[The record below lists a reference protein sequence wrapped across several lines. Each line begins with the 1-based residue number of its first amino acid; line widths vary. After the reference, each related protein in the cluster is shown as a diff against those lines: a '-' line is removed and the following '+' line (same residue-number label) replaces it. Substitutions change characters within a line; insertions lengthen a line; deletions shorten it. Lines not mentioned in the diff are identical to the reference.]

1 MTRDYTRPELGKTT
15 RERDRISLNNS
26 LFHFLR
32 EDPAPFITT
41 FENDNDLYYKYLARV
56 FGGLA
61 ATLITVCE
69 KDAADHT
76 GYDIV
81 QGIRFPH
88 DAGLDPADPE
98 TAAWARF
105 AIDRDIEFHPDAF
118 MKMGRFTNPGAQ
130 VRQLIEAGINL
141 RYAEAL
147 DMATWGEKYDVDY
160 AIKLAATGLPLDYAE
175 ALSPC

>member
-1 MTRDYTRPELGKTT
+1 MRYDYTKHYSGESRA
-15 RERDRISLNNS
+15 ERNRVWLNNS
-26 LFHFLR
+26 LFRFLE
-32 EDPAPFITT
+32 EDPAPFIAT
-41 FENDNDLYYKYLARV
+41 FENDNDLYFKYLSRV
-56 FGGLA
+56 FGGNV
-61 ATLITVCE
+61 ATLITVCDS
-69 KDAADHT
+69 DAHDRT

-105 AIDRDIEFHPDAF
+105 AIDRDIEFHPDAY
-118 MKMGRFTNPGAQ
+118 MKMGRFTDPGAQ
-130 VRQLIEAGINL
+130 VRQLLDAGVT
-141 RYAEAL
+141 RPYAEAL
-147 DMATWGEKYDVDY
+147 DMATWSQKYDVDY